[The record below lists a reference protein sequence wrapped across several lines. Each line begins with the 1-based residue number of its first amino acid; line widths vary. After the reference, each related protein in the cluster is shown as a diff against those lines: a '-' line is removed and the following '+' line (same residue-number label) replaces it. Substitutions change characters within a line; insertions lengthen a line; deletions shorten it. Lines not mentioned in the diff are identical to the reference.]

1 VNIELERGLTAVAK
15 GAGITAVGMVLGQG
29 IGFVT
34 RVVAARYLGPA
45 DFGVLAMAL
54 SIFGMVS
61 IVAAGGMQGGTYTF
75 VSLFNGRKDYPK
87 IKGTL
92 ITALTIVLVLSGIVA
107 ALLWGLNSRLTELF
121 RAPMLAAV
129 MIPLILAMPAAS
141 VATVCGSAAAGFKAI
156 KYKVAAE
163 YLVKP
168 GVRLAVLV
176 SALYTGFGLIG
187 AAWAYAIGFWAAA
200 VAALYWLQRR
210 VFNPFNSSIRAEHVS
225 RELLDYSWPLVFTT
239 LLWGMV
245 GEIGTLML
253 GLLRSAAETGLY
265 TAALNAAQL
274 IIIVPGALV
283 ALLMPVLA
291 DNLFNGRRTEAKLI
305 YQIATKWILLVVVP
319 LVGLLILAPGTI
331 LSEIF
336 GAEYTT
342 AASVIT
348 IAAAGYLVYSVFNA
362 PAYEMLSLHKRSRTL
377 LAITATAA
385 LTNILL
391 GVVLIPVYGI
401 QGAALATAGAF
412 AISSGLITIFAWK
425 ASGMHQFRGSLL
437 KIAAAGLVPLL
448 VLSVLTPVYGLNHLL
463 TVAIFITSYLALLVL
478 FRTIEAEDVLIVNK
492 VASKVG
498 MAFASGRRP

>member
-1 VNIELERGLTAVAK
+1 
-15 GAGITAVGMVLGQG
+15 
-29 IGFVT
+29 
-34 RVVAARYLGPA
+34 
-45 DFGVLAMAL
+45 
-54 SIFGMVS
+54 
-61 IVAAGGMQGGTYTF
+61 
-75 VSLFNGRKDYPK
+75 
-87 IKGTL
+87 
-92 ITALTIVLVLSGIVA
+92 
-107 ALLWGLNSRLTELF
+107 
-121 RAPMLAAV
+121 
-129 MIPLILAMPAAS
+129 
-141 VATVCGSAAAGFKAI
+141 
-156 KYKVAAE
+156 
-163 YLVKP
+163 
-168 GVRLAVLV
+168 
-176 SALYTGFGLIG
+176 
-187 AAWAYAIGFWAAA
+187 
-200 VAALYWLQRR
+200 
-210 VFNPFNSSIRAEHVS
+210 
-225 RELLDYSWPLVFTT
+225 
-239 LLWGMV
+239 
-245 GEIGTLML
+245 
-253 GLLRSAAETGLY
+253 
-265 TAALNAAQL
+265 
-274 IIIVPGALV
+274 
-283 ALLMPVLA
+283 MPVLA